1 MKKIEMIVRPETME
15 KVKEIVE
22 SVGAGGMTVSSV
34 MGCGAQ
40 KGKKEVYRG
49 AEMNINLLHKL
60 KIEIVVVD
68 SMVNALVDAVA
79 KGIQT
84 GEVGDGKMFI
94 IPIDDA
100 VRVRTGERG
109 DTAL

>member
-15 KVKEIVE
+15 TVKEIVE
-22 SVGAGGMTVSSV
+22 AAGAGGMTVSSV

-40 KGKKEVYRG
+40 KGRKEVYRG

-60 KIEIVVVD
+60 KVEVVVTD
-68 SMVNALVDAVA
+68 DMVDTIVDAVA
-79 KGIQT
+79 RGIQT
-84 GEVGDGKMFI
+84 GQVGDGKMFI
-94 IPIDDA
+94 IPIEDA

>member
-15 KVKEIVE
+15 MVKEIVD

-34 MGCGAQ
+34 MGYGAQ
-40 KGKKEVYRG
+40 KGKKDMYRG
-49 AEMNINLLHKL
+49 TEMSVNLLHKL
-60 KIEIVVVD
+60 KVEVVVQD
-68 SMVNALVDAVA
+68 DMVDTLVDAVA

-100 VRVRTGERG
+100 VRVRTGEKG
-109 DTAL
+109 DIAL